1 MPPAAAPE
9 ITGTLDTLRDAARA
23 VLAALGAGHSEA
35 VYHAALLAE
44 LAARRVP
51 YRTEVV
57 CPFMYK
63 PLGGGENHARCVGHG
78 RVDVVVENV
87 AVEIKVSAADTPAAR
102 AQLARYVESLAAA
115 ERREFVGALLVLDRA
130 TARARLTAFDADG
143 DPVYS
148 FPARGPDPPAARAP
162 DPEDDALMR
171 AFRRRYKFSDA
182 SSTGVPLARLTA
194 LLARVARAPAVAR
207 FVRAHFRCRSEAR
220 RAGARRLVV
229 CRPRAARGVQLV
241 G

>member
-1 MPPAAAPE
+1 MPAPE
-9 ITGTLDTLRDAARA
+9 ITTTLDTLRDTARA
-23 VLAALGAGHSEA
+23 VLRGLGAGHSEA

-63 PLGGGENHARCVGHG
+63 SQCVGHG

-87 AVEIKVSAADTPAAR
+87 AVEIKVSAAETPAAR
-102 AQLARYVESLAAA
+102 AQLARYVESLSRL
-115 ERREFVGALLVLDRA
+115 EHREFVGALLVLDRT
-130 TARARLTAFDADG
+130 TARARLTAFDTDG
-143 DPVYS
+143 DTVYS
-148 FPARGPDPPAARAP
+148 TDPPAKRAL
-162 DPEDDALMR
+162 DSEDDTLMQ
-171 AFRRRYKFSDA
+171 AFRRRYKFSDT
-182 SSTGVPLARLTA
+182 SSTGVPLSRLRA
-194 LLARVARAPAVAR
+194 LLSRVARGPAVAR
-207 FVRAHFRCRSEAR
+207 FVHSHFRCRSEAR

-229 CRPRAARGVQLV
+229 CRPRVSRGLLLV